1 MSCQV
6 NTFMDALVFIPVE
19 SDPPGH
25 NVQMALG
32 EWSETVP
39 GPIITSGWQKLKV
52 FLCSIVFRRKA

>member
-1 MSCQV
+1 M

-25 NVQMALG
+25 NVQETLG

-39 GPIITSGWQKLKV
+39 GPIITSGWQMLKV